1 MTSKKDRGRQ
11 TADHGPLFVAVSILQ
26 VMSTAA
32 PLPRNRDWP
41 GVMLWM
47 ATVAIALWMT
57 GQAVVNARRFA
68 DRPFDFDE
76 AVHALPAYQIAL
88 DLRAL
93 DVVGFV
99 RDTVEQDRLAAYP
112 FLHSWLLAPALVIS
126 GADTATA
133 RLANTAFVWI
143 ALLLAAWCARQLA
156 PLRHRSAAGALA
168 ALIIVLT
175 LPIWV
180 YANSV
185 LLESAGLVVTLAW
198 FGAYLKARAGAS
210 QRWTWLAGALA
221 AAAFFTKYSFGIF
234 VFGGMMLGEALA
246 IAANRRVDVRRL
258 IALLAPMVV
267 LGGGWLL
274 LPDKAVRLS
283 AYSTAQQSSLA
294 FWSWENWLYA
304 PINALRFYS
313 PGPLSAGLMAAAVVL
328 SALHRQDDGARKTLA
343 AIVSGFAALTWVPQ
357 KDARFLY
364 TVAPLLIPPAAALA
378 VQAWSVVRG
387 RRSLQ
392 ALGLG
397 LAAVELALGVGRLTV
412 YPEAL
417 QTIYNTSPDTWAAY
431 SFVIEHA
438 LAVGQR
444 PRLLNAWHQINALAA
459 SWAYY
464 ERFGGNPG
472 GDGYRLVGQSQIDS
486 ADEPARREL
495 FDDLVESD
503 EDVLITID
511 GSPAGDVTGWAV
523 AEPALSEGRLAPLAQ
538 SEPLTLYIWPRETQ
552 ERLLAGSLASAG
564 DPITFTVRLNAY
576 ALSDQGHK

>member
-1 MTSKKDRGRQ
+1 
-11 TADHGPLFVAVSILQ
+11 
-26 VMSTAA
+26 MSTAA
-32 PLPRNRDWP
+32 PLPRNIDRF
-41 GVMLWM
+41 GVMLWTV
-47 ATVAIALWMT
+47 TVALAVWMT

-93 DVVGFV
+93 DVFGFV

-126 GADTATA
+126 GADTAAA

-143 ALLLAAWCARQLA
+143 SLLLAAWCARQLA
-156 PLRHRSAAGALA
+156 PASQQRVAGPLA
-168 ALIIVLT
+168 ALIIVLV

-185 LLESAGLVVTLAW
+185 LLESAGLAVTLAW
-198 FGAYLKARAGAS
+198 FGAYLKARPGAA
-210 QRWTWLAGALA
+210 QRWPWMAGGLA

-234 VFGGMMLGEALA
+234 VFGGMALGEALT
-246 IAANRRVDVRRL
+246 IAADRRVDARRL
-258 IALLAPMVV
+258 IALLAPMIV
-267 LGGGWLL
+267 LGSGWLL

-283 AYSTAQQSSLA
+283 AYSTAQQASLA

-313 PGPLSAGLMAAAVVL
+313 PGPLSAGLMAAAI
-328 SALHRQDDGARKTLA
+328 ALTPLRFKDDGARKTLA
-343 AIVSGFAALTWVPQ
+343 AIVSGFAVLTWVPQ

-378 VQAWSVVRG
+378 AQAWRMARG
-387 RRSLQ
+387 RRSLR
-392 ALGLG
+392 ALGLT
-397 LAAVELALGVGRLTV
+397 LAVIELALGVRRLTV

-417 QTIYNTSPDTWAAY
+417 QTIFNTSPDTRAAY
-431 SFVIEHA
+431 TFIIEHA

-444 PRLLNAWHQINALAA
+444 PRLLNAWHQINGLAA

-464 ERFGGNPG
+464 ERFGGTPA

-486 ADEPARREL
+486 ADPSARRAL
-495 FDDLVESD
+495 FEDLVESN
-503 EDVLITID
+503 EGVLITID
-511 GSPAGDVTGWAV
+511 GSPAGGVTGWAI
-523 AEPALSEGRLAPLAQ
+523 AEPALSEGRLRPLAQ
-538 SEPLTLYIWPRETQ
+538 SDPLTLYVWPRETQ
-552 ERLLAGSLASAG
+552 ERLFAGSIMSAG

-576 ALSDQGHK
+576 ALSDQAHK